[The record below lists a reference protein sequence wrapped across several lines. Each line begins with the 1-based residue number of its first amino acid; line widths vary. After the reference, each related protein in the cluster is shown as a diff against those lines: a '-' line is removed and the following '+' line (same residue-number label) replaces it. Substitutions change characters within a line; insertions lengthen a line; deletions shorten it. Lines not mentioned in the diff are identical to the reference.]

1 MGCGESTNRKRI
13 KGFPNYTIDENG
25 NVKNTKGQTIKPE
38 VTRNGYERVS
48 LSNDSVK
55 HKRISV
61 HRLVAENFIPNPNCL
76 PQVNHINEDKRDNRV
91 ENLEWS
97 SALHNLEHSRVIE
110 KASVAK
116 FTKVRCITTG
126 KIYDSI
132 KEAAD
137 EFGLAHSNIVACC
150 NGRRSTCGGMRWEYF
165 K

>member
-1 MGCGESTNRKRI
+1 MKKPIPNFEKYYIYDTGDVYNTDTNKMLE
-13 KGFPNYTIDENG
+13 GTI
-25 NVKNTKGQTIKPE
+25 
-38 VTRNGYERVS
+38 RLSGYKVYR
-48 LSNDSVK
+48 LSKDGK
-55 HKRISV
+55 KYQFYA
-61 HRLVAENFIPNPNCL
+61 HRLVAENFIPNPNFL

-116 FTKVRCITTG
+116 FTKVRCITTDR
-126 KIYDSI
+126 IYDSI

-150 NGRRSTCGGMRWEYF
+150 NGRRLTCGGMRWEYI
-165 K
+165 

>member
-1 MGCGESTNRKRI
+1 MGAIAN
-13 KGFPNYTIDENG
+13 
-25 NVKNTKGQTIKPE
+25 
-38 VTRNGYERVS
+38 
-48 LSNDSVK
+48 LND
-55 HKRISV
+55 
-61 HRLVAENFIPNPNCL
+61 LTDY
-76 PQVNHINEDKRDNRV
+76 VNSIGK
-91 ENLEWS
+91 
-97 SALHNLEHSRVIE
+97 
-110 KASVAK
+110 KARVAK

>member
-1 MGCGESTNRKRI
+1 MNKKI
-13 KGFPNYTIDENG
+13 KNFPNYTVDTNG
-25 NVKNTKGQTIKPE
+25 TVKNNKGQVIKPE
-38 VTRNGYERVS
+38 ITNNGYERVS
-48 LSNDSVK
+48 LSNNQIK
-55 HKRISV
+55 HKRMSV
-61 HRLVAENFIPNPNCL
+61 HRLVADAFIPNPNNL
-76 PQVNHINEDKRDNRV
+76 PQVNHKNENKRDNRL

-126 KIYDSI
+126 KVYDSI

-137 EFGLAHSNIVACC
+137 SLGLYHSNIVACC
-150 NGRRSTCGGMRWEYF
+150 NGRRPTCGGMKWEYV